1 MNDDKLKDL
10 FQNFKPELSSDF
22 KFLTKLQRNM
32 DALELVK
39 HQTAMQRKRNR
50 IAVIVAAITGFVMGV
65 IITIL
70 FPILADTL
78 STFSITLP
86 APDFSPISINWQIIG
101 YILAAIVSVFTALNA
116 YEITLS
122 RLSRRKEAAAS

>member
-1 MNDDKLKDL
+1 MNDDKFKDL

>member
-10 FQNFKPELSSDF
+10 FQNFQPELSSDF

-86 APDFSPISINWQIIG
+86 AADFSPISINWQIIG
-101 YILAAIVSVFTALNA
+101 YILAAIVSIFTALNA

-122 RLSRRKEAAAS
+122 RLSRRKEVAAP

>member
-1 MNDDKLKDL
+1 MNDDKFKDL

-122 RLSRRKEAAAS
+122 RLSRRKEAGAS

>member
-10 FQNFKPELSSDF
+10 FQNFQPELSSDF

-39 HQTAMQRKRNR
+39 QQTAMQRKRNR

-86 APDFSPISINWQIIG
+86 DPDISPISINWQIIG
-101 YILAAIVSVFTALNA
+101 YILAATVSVFTALNA

-122 RLSRRKEAAAS
+122 RLSSSTSHP